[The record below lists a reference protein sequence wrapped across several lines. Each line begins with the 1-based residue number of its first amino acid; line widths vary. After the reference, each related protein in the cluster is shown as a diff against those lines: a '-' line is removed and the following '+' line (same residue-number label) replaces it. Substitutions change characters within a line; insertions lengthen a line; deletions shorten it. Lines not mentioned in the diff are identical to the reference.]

1 MTQYILSGTR
11 EPFSK
16 LANQSANL
24 PCSILLLA
32 LLPLYKIYFFPP
44 FEHDLSFSV
53 RNFYSYLLG
62 SDGDDLWRMHSNEQ
76 CCSYRI
82 KRKLNE
88 VKINVFDWVPVSECF
103 IYFSYYFFFFSQRDV
118 FLSVTFNAVDLF
130 LSIKPKHRRYFKT
143 SSKLYAHR

>member
-1 MTQYILSGTR
+1 MAQYILSGTR

-103 IYFSYYFFFFSQRDV
+103 IYFSYYFFLLLSTGCFSFCYFQCCRS
-118 FLSVTFNAVDLF
+118 FL
-130 LSIKPKHRRYFKT
+130 IYKT
-143 SSKLYAHR
+143 QT